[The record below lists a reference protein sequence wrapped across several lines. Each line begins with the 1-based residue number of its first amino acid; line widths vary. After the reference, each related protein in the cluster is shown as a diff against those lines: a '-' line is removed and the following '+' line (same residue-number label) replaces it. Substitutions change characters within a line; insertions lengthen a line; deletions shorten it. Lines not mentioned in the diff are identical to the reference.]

1 MLTKANRALGE
12 WMKLLVVE
20 DDPLIRRS
28 LSEMVEAWGY
38 ARDTASDG
46 EQAWEM
52 TRRCPYDLILLD
64 LNLPRLD
71 GLSFCRRLREAGGPQ
86 PLVLMLTARDTNQDK
101 VVGLDQGAD
110 DYMVKP
116 FDPDVLRARVQALLR
131 RAGRPLTRTARWGRL
146 SLDRDG
152 HGARFGDQALSL
164 TATEHRLLEAL
175 MEAAGATCSK
185 ERLLQAVW
193 NWSDTPG
200 TESVRTH
207 VKNLRAKLVAAGAP
221 ADLVETVYGVGFRL
235 HADHAT

>member
-1 MLTKANRALGE
+1 MRRVRLGTGA
-12 WMKLLVVE
+12 MKLLVVE
-20 DDPLIRRS
+20 DDPLIQRS
-28 LSEMVEAWGY
+28 LCEMVEAWGY
-38 ARDTASDG
+38 ACDAAADG

-52 TRRCPYDLILLD
+52 VRLCPYDLILLD
-64 LNLPRLD
+64 LTLPRLD
-71 GLSFCRRLREAGGPQ
+71 GLAFCRRLRAAGGDQ
-86 PLVLMLTARDTNQDK
+86 PLVLMLTARDTNRDK

-116 FDPDVLRARVQALLR
+116 FDPDLLRARVQALLR

-152 HGARFGDQALSL
+152 HGARYGDHELSL

-175 MEAAGATCSK
+175 LQAAGATCSK

-200 TESVRTH
+200 SECVRSH

-221 ADLVETVYGVGFRL
+221 PDLVETVYGVGFRL
-235 HADHAT
+235 HANHAT

>member
-1 MLTKANRALGE
+1 
-12 WMKLLVVE
+12 MKLLVVE
-20 DDPLIRRS
+20 DDPLIQRS
-28 LSEMVEAWGY
+28 LREMVEAWGH
-38 ARDTASDG
+38 ACDGAADG

-52 TRRCPYDLILLD
+52 ARQCPYDLILLD

-71 GLSFCRRLREAGGPQ
+71 GLAFCRRLRASGGEQ
-86 PLVLMLTARDTNQDK
+86 PMVLMLTARDTNRDK

-152 HGARFGDQALSL
+152 HGACYGEQDLSL

-175 MEAAGATCSK
+175 IQAAGATCSK
-185 ERLLQAVW
+185 DKLLQAAW
-193 NWSDTPG
+193 NWEETPG
-200 TESVRTH
+200 TECVRTH

-221 ADLVETVYGVGFRL
+221 PDLVETVYGVGFRL
-235 HADHAT
+235 HPDHAT

>member
-1 MLTKANRALGE
+1 
-12 WMKLLVVE
+12 MKLLVVE
-20 DDPLIRRS
+20 DDPLIQRS
-28 LSEMVEAWGY
+28 LREMVEAWGH
-38 ARDTASDG
+38 ACDEAADG

-52 TRRCPYDLILLD
+52 VRQCSYDLILLD

-71 GLSFCRRLREAGGPQ
+71 GLAFCQRLRAAGGEQ
-86 PLVLMLTARDTNQDK
+86 PMILMLTARDTNRDK

-131 RAGRPLTRTARWGRL
+131 RAGRPLTPTARWGRL

-152 HGARFGDQALSL
+152 HGARYGERNLAL

-175 MEAAGATCSK
+175 IQAAGATCSK
-185 ERLLQAVW
+185 DKLLRAVW
-193 NWSDTPG
+193 NWEETPG
-200 TESVRTH
+200 TECVRTH

-221 ADLVETVYGVGFRL
+221 PDLVETVYGVGFRL
-235 HADHAT
+235 HPNHAT